1 MTYYPLARTLRLFG
15 VALAA
20 FAGMSLASPNA
31 SAGPLP
37 GGYAARTLDDGTRV
51 TVRLVGEKVGLQ
63 RSSVAAIPTTREGWL
78 SGNVLVSVNGKTV
91 KYASVA
97 PGYDVGCQVNF
108 SGGGA
113 SAGAGADT
121 QGATNNANA
130 SGVVTLGPGKA
141 TWIPVI
147 NTTSGDTT
155 TYKYYAVNTYT
166 FTGPTGSVSYSQQ
179 PFRLNGCAGYAAARA
194 RVIVEVSTASVRT
207 WVTLIGKP
215 FSLG

>member
-1 MTYYPLARTLRLFG
+1 MARYPLARTARLLGATLVAFAALA
-15 VALAA
+15 VTTPHALAA
-20 FAGMSLASPNA
+20 
-31 SAGPLP
+31 PLP

-51 TVRLVGEKVGLQ
+51 TVRLVGEKVGL
-63 RSSVAAIPTTREGWL
+63 RGASVAATPTTREGWL
-78 SGNVLVSVNGKTV
+78 SGTVTASVNGKAV
-91 KYASVA
+91 KYASIS

-113 SAGAGADT
+113 SAGAGGDT
-121 QGATNNANA
+121 QGATNNANVG
-130 SGVVTLGPGKA
+130 GVVTVGPGRA

-155 TYKYYAVNTYT
+155 AYKYYTVNSYT

-194 RVIVEVSTASVRT
+194 RIIVEVSTASVRT
-207 WVTLIGKP
+207 WVTLIGQQ
-215 FSLG
+215 FTLG